1 LLQDVRWLISQIEGG
16 ISCRMQFELNLAS
29 VDTWL
34 KNTESDLAKPV
45 RLDAD
50 ATVIAMMVNKYEV
63 WIHSVMHVYT
73 HNHLNS
79 PCKCI

>member
-1 LLQDVRWLISQIEGG
+1 
-16 ISCRMQFELNLAS
+16 MQFELNLAS

-79 PCKCI
+79 PCKSYLIHFCNCFLLYFQL